1 MASAVG
7 WRIGNRKPQSGER
20 KFSSDRVLSPLTGGQ
35 CVETFR
41 KSRCRCRSEHGSVS
55 SLALLVT
62 AAYENKAHGI
72 ISRGAKA
79 SSLMFR
85 GTTFVV
91 CVGTTT
97 NAFPKQS
104 KRFGSL
110 NRANDFLLLL
120 RGSLCADVH
129 CAFGN
134 LVRPAPQK
142 SSLIWLTGLS
152 VGTAFQAPK
161 IVDVGI
167 TQVENR
173 SLRILLQHVA
183 LLMSLGHHFP
193 PQTLQSSVVHESL
206 TLARPVFARPSTSVQ
221 TISQYGQLLTS
232 SLLRNSSNI
241 GRRNWNCAPLSRTRA
256 STF

>member
-1 MASAVG
+1 MISFSWSA
-7 WRIGNRKPQSGER
+7 
-20 KFSSDRVLSPLTGGQ
+20 
-35 CVETFR
+35 
-41 KSRCRCRSEHGSVS
+41 
-55 SLALLVT
+55 
-62 AAYENKAHGI
+62 AAFV
-72 ISRGAKA
+72 
-79 SSLMFR
+79 LMFIVR
-85 GTTFVV
+85 LETYYCAAVE
-91 CVGTTT
+91 
-97 NAFPKQS
+97 
-104 KRFGSL
+104 
-110 NRANDFLLLL
+110 FL
-120 RGSLCADVH
+120 D
-129 CAFGN
+129 
-134 LVRPAPQK
+134 LVQ
-142 SSLIWLTGLS
+142 GLS

-193 PQTLQSSVVHESL
+193 LQTLQSSVVHESL
-206 TLARPVFARPSTSVQ
+206 TLPRPVFARPSTSVQ